1 MKTLKKQRIGLIVKS
16 ISLSVLIP
24 FMVQTSVLPTPAMAG
39 ELELDDRLNAK
50 LARHKARSTIAEN
63 TKVKEPDSEQG
74 GGFND
79 EDECSSL
86 DIGTIDEPKPGFATN
101 KPQDII
107 ITSDIINIDNK
118 CKK

>member
-1 MKTLKKQRIGLIVKS
+1 MNIINKRGIGLIVKS
-16 ISLSVLIP
+16 VALSLLIP
-24 FMVQTSVLPTPAMAG
+24 VMVQTSANAG

-63 TKVKEPDSEQG
+63 TKVKEPDSEEG

>member
-1 MKTLKKQRIGLIVKS
+1 MNIINKRGIGLIVKS
-16 ISLSVLIP
+16 VALSLLIP
-24 FMVQTSVLPTPAMAG
+24 VMVQTSANAG

-63 TKVKEPDSEQG
+63 SKVKEPDSEEG
-74 GGFND
+74 EGFND

-86 DIGTIDEPKPGFATN
+86 DIGVIEEPKPGFATN